1 MGRSEAEAGIYYSVS
16 KDGGKSFAPRRLV
29 QANRAPEVLY
39 NNLVVGDDDTVYL
52 AWSNLDA
59 NNRAQI
65 YLRTISADGQTWSPI
80 QQVSNTKGNA
90 GRMTMTLRQNQLQI
104 AWTETDGE
112 ASQVVMRSAEVR
124 R

>member
-1 MGRSEAEAGIYYSVS
+1 
-16 KDGGKSFAPRRLV
+16 LV
-29 QANRAPEVLY
+29 QANRAPEILY

-59 NNRAQI
+59 ENRAQI
-65 YLRTISADGQTWSPI
+65 YLRTISADGRTWSPI
-80 QQVSNTKGNA
+80 QQVSNSRGNA
-90 GRMTMTLRQNQLQI
+90 GRMTMALRQKQLQI

-112 ASQVVMRSAEVR
+112 SSQAVMRTAEVR